1 VAGAHPRAAAVEG
14 RAPAPGLVLAD
25 GPALE
30 LRVRERGRTGR
41 VEHAGH
47 RPAVEGVDRLFRLRA
62 REDVANIVPVHRA
75 DRVFYPLAAR
85 QDPSLVSVRRTRL
98 EGTFP
103 VSDATYC
110 EGLRICNGAP
120 DEAGQKASYGASAK
134 AKSYGVRLATAK
146 SCCYGGL
153 RHSIKLYS
161 PRMPTDWNCRGQTD
175 PAIQAAV
182 KADVPIKL
190 K

>member
-1 VAGAHPRAAAVEG
+1 MLWPVRIHAHFPPWPWSGEQPDLGLYSPMDPRS
-14 RAPAPGLVLAD
+14 
-25 GPALE
+25 
-30 LRVRERGRTGR
+30 
-41 VEHAGH
+41 
-47 RPAVEGVDRLFRLRA
+47 
-62 REDVANIVPVHRA
+62 I
-75 DRVFYPLAAR
+75 
-85 QDPSLVSVRRTRL
+85 

-120 DEAGQKASYGASAK
+120 DEVGQTAKYGANSK
-134 AKSYGVRLATAK
+134 HGQRVATAK

-175 PAIQAAV
+175 PAIKAAV

-190 K
+190 SPGK

>member
-1 VAGAHPRAAAVEG
+1 MLWPVRIHAQPPWRGEQPDL
-14 RAPAPGLVLAD
+14 GLYSPMDPCSNCAS
-25 GPALE
+25 GST
-30 LRVRERGRTGR
+30 VRK
-41 VEHAGH
+41 
-47 RPAVEGVDRLFRLRA
+47 
-62 REDVANIVPVHRA
+62 
-75 DRVFYPLAAR
+75 
-85 QDPSLVSVRRTRL
+85 TRL

-134 AKSYGVRLATAK
+134 AKSHGVRLATAK

-190 K
+190 TPGK

>member
-1 VAGAHPRAAAVEG
+1 MAGAHPRAAAVEG
-14 RAPAPGLVLAD
+14 RAPAPRLVLAD
-25 GPALE
+25 RAALE
-30 LRVRERGRTGR
+30 LRVRERGRTRR

-47 RPAVEGVDRLFRLRA
+47 RPAVEGVDRFFRLRA
-62 REDVANIVPVHRA
+62 REDVFNVGPFRGPGANSKYGQ
-75 DRVFYPLAAR
+75 RV
-85 QDPSLVSVRRTRL
+85 
-98 EGTFP
+98 
-103 VSDATYC
+103 
-110 EGLRICNGAP
+110 
-120 DEAGQKASYGASAK
+120 
-134 AKSYGVRLATAK
+134 ATAK

-190 K
+190 TPGK